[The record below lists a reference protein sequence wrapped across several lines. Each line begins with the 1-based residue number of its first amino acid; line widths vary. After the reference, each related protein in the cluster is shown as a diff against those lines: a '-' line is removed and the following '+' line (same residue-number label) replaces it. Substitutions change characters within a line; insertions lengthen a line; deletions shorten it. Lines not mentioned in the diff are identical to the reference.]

1 MLSQFFVVKTRPEVT
16 TKDRKKRKCKDSK
29 ETTNNRPQTTPM
41 NFPQL
46 KSGIQNNR
54 VLIAALF
61 LLVALLP
68 TLVGNYWTQ
77 ILGDIGIYV
86 ILGIGLNVVVGFA
99 GLLDLGYVAFY
110 AIGAYGYA
118 LCASPHFGVHLP
130 FWVMFPAC
138 VSLAALGGALLG
150 IPVLRMR
157 GDYLAIVTL
166 GFGEIIRI
174 LLNNLDPLTNGPRGL
189 LRIDPPALFGFF
201 VNTPVRWFYLILT
214 GVVVAA
220 FVADRL
226 NHSRIGRAWIA
237 MREDQDAAA
246 VMGINILKYK
256 LLAFTVGASF
266 AGMGGAV
273 FAARQG
279 SVFPEN
285 FSLMVSINVL
295 CLIIIGGM
303 GSIPGVIV
311 GAVVL
316 IGVPEVLRDVQQYR
330 MLVFGALLVIMMI
343 FRPGGF
349 VPSQTRK
356 VGS

>member
-1 MLSQFFVVKTRPEVT
+1 MRNRKSEV
-16 TKDRKKRKCKDSK
+16 RSEGEKRAS
-29 ETTNNRPQTTPM
+29 RVP
-41 NFPQL
+41 L
-46 KSGIQNNR
+46 KAYP
-54 VLIAALF
+54 AALI

-68 TLVGNYWTQ
+68 PLVGNYWTQ

-86 ILGIGLNVVVGFA
+86 MLGIGLNVVVGFA

-118 LCASPHFGVHLP
+118 LLASPQFGIHIP
-130 FWVMFPAC
+130 FWVMLPAC
-138 VSLAALGGALLG
+138 VAFAAIGGTLLG

-174 LLNNLDPLTNGPRGL
+174 VLNNLDPVTNGPRGL
-189 LRIDPPALFGFF
+189 LRIDPPMIGDF
-201 VNTPVRWFYLILT
+201 VVNSPARWYYMVLAGIIISVFI
-214 GVVVAA
+214 
-220 FVADRL
+220 ADRL
-226 NHSRIGRAWIA
+226 NNSRIGRAWIA

-246 VMGINILKYK
+246 IMGINILKYK
-256 LLAFTVGASF
+256 LLAFTIGASF
-266 AGMGGAV
+266 AGIGGAI
-273 FAARQG
+273 FASRQG

-303 GSIPGVIV
+303 GSIPGVIL

-316 IGVPEVLRDVQQYR
+316 IGLPEVLREVQQYR
-330 MLVFGALLVIMMI
+330 MLAFGGLLVAMMI
-343 FRPGGF
+343 FRPTGLIPSARRKMELKGEETE
-349 VPSQTRK
+349 VP
-356 VGS
+356 VEV

>member
-1 MLSQFFVVKTRPEVT
+1 MVYTKKIYLPIVV
-16 TKDRKKRKCKDSK
+16 
-29 ETTNNRPQTTPM
+29 
-41 NFPQL
+41 
-46 KSGIQNNR
+46 
-54 VLIAALF
+54 LF
-61 LLVALLP
+61 LVLLP
-68 TLVGNYWTQ
+68 PMVGNYWTQ
-77 ILGDIGIYV
+77 VLGNIGIYV
-86 ILGIGLNVVVGFA
+86 MLGIGLNVVVGFA

-118 LCASPHFGVHLP
+118 LMASPHFGIHIP
-130 FWVMFPAC
+130 FWVMLPGC
-138 VSLAALGGALLG
+138 VALAAGGGALLG

-166 GFGEIIRI
+166 GFGEIIHI

-189 LRIDPPALFGFF
+189 LRIDAPAIGNF
-201 VNTPVRWFYLILT
+201 VVNSPFRWYYLIFV
-214 GVVVAA
+214 GIIFSA

-226 NHSRIGRAWIA
+226 NNSRIGRAWIA

-256 LLAFTVGASF
+256 LLAFTIGASF
-266 AGMGGAV
+266 AGIGGAI

-303 GSIPGVIV
+303 GSIPGVIL
-311 GAVVL
+311 GAVIL
-316 IGVPEVLRDVQQYR
+316 IGLPEILRGVHQYR
-330 MLVFGALLVIMMI
+330 MLVFGGLLVAMMI
-343 FRPGGF
+343 FRPTGF
-349 VPSQTRK
+349 IPSK
-356 VGS
+356 

>member
-1 MLSQFFVVKTRPEVT
+1 MVN
-16 TKDRKKRKCKDSK
+16 TKKIYL
-29 ETTNNRPQTTPM
+29 P
-41 NFPQL
+41 
-46 KSGIQNNR
+46 I
-54 VLIAALF
+54 VLLF
-61 LLVALLP
+61 LLLLP
-68 TLVGNYWTQ
+68 AMVGNYWTQ
-77 ILGDIGIYV
+77 VLGDVGIYV
-86 ILGIGLNVVVGFA
+86 MLGIGLNVVVGFA

-118 LCASPHFGVHLP
+118 LLASPHFGIHIP
-130 FWVMFPAC
+130 FWVMLPGC
-138 VSLAALGGALLG
+138 VALAAGGGALLG

-189 LRIDPPALFGFF
+189 LRIDSPAIGNF
-201 VNTPVRWFYLILT
+201 VVNSPFRWYYLIFA
-214 GVVVAA
+214 GIIFSV

-226 NHSRIGRAWIA
+226 NNSRIGRAWIA

-246 VMGINILKYK
+246 VMGVNILKYK
-256 LLAFTVGASF
+256 LLAFTIGASF
-266 AGMGGAV
+266 AGIGGAI

-303 GSIPGVIV
+303 GSIPGVIL
-311 GAVVL
+311 GAIIL
-316 IGVPEVLRDVQQYR
+316 IGLPEILRGVQQYR
-330 MLVFGALLVIMMI
+330 MLAFGGLLVAMMI
-343 FRPGGF
+343 FRPTGF
-349 VPSQTRK
+349 IPSARRK
-356 VGS
+356 IELRE